1 MSGLGYTFYPLLAVA
16 VVVNVGA
23 TSASGCEVLR
33 ILIFEY
39 ASTQLESCNENNNKG
54 EQWSILVHVHTKRTA
69 ASATAP
75 GVYLLDLYTIGS

>member
-1 MSGLGYTFYPLLAVA
+1 MGYTFYTLLAVA

-39 ASTQLESCNENNNKG
+39 ALESCNENNNKG